1 MKGKYVKE
9 FIKFP
14 DILAT
19 GVLFLVTLLL
29 TIPCLQHAATWIAL
43 VLGMISY
50 AASEYVIHRYLFH
63 MKPPKSPFLL
73 KLIKRLHYDHHVVPN
88 ELHLLFLPV
97 WYSFPFI
104 GIASALAFWITAS
117 WALTVNYAAGITGYL
132 LFYEWTHYVAHRPIQ
147 PRLPGAGG

>member
-63 MKPPKSPFLL
+63 M
-73 KLIKRLHYDHHVVPN
+73 
-88 ELHLLFLPV
+88 
-97 WYSFPFI
+97 
-104 GIASALAFWITAS
+104 
-117 WALTVNYAAGITGYL
+117 
-132 LFYEWTHYVAHRPIQ
+132 
-147 PRLPGAGG
+147 